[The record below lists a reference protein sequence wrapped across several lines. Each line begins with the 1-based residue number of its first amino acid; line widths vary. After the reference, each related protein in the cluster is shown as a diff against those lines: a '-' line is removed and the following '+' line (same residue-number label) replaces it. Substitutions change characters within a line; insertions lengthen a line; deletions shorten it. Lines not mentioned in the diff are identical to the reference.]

1 MDNTLF
7 PWIVV
12 ARLNS
17 STDPNAKLILQTE
30 AVLNANGTVIFE
42 NLGVSVAMSNFQL
55 EYYFKE
61 PVGINQYTKFIRI
74 KKMFFF
80 KSFLFS

>member
-1 MDNTLF
+1 MY

-12 ARLNS
+12 AKLNS

-61 PVGINQYTKFIRI
+61 PVGINQYAKFIII
-74 KKMFFF
+74 KKNVFLNRFFF
-80 KSFLFS
+80 LKKN